1 MQKCELIE
9 LHSRDYWFKV
19 VDFLQQ
25 NWALIETGY
34 GTNMCKVFFFNDASG
49 VFDQLDFD
57 GVSQAR
63 LELLS
68 NGFCQYSVDD
78 FANRNLAKPLPPFYE
93 CKHPNGRIYSSG
105 LYWKRKVASST
116 TSRASKR
123 QRSTVILKVG
133 DAILL
138 TETHGGKILLPGGA
152 IGRRELPIAAAAR
165 ELMEE
170 TGLVATTIT
179 FLFEHESVSTFHHV
193 FFASAPGT
201 PVARDDAARILYSGL
216 KTNDTQ
222 LNMSPATRDIV
233 RKFREI

>member
-9 LHSRDYWFKV
+9 LRSRDYWFKV

-34 GTNMCKVFFFNDASG
+34 GANKCKVFFIDDASG

-57 GVSQAR
+57 GVRQAR

-68 NGFCQYSVDD
+68 NGFCQHSVDD
-78 FANRNLAKPLPPFYE
+78 FANRNLAKPPPPFYK
-93 CKHPNGRIYSSG
+93 CKHQNGRIYSSG
-105 LYWKRKVASST
+105 RYWKREVASS
-116 TSRASKR
+116 SAPRESKR
-123 QRSTVILKVG
+123 QRSTVIVKVG
-133 DAILL
+133 DAVLL

-170 TGLVATTIT
+170 TGLVATAIT
-179 FLFEHESVSTFHHV
+179 LLFEHESASTFHHV
-193 FFASAPGT
+193 FFATAPGT
-201 PVARDDAARILYSGL
+201 PIAGDDAARILYSGL
-216 KTNDTQ
+216 KTEDAH
-222 LNMSPATRDIV
+222 LNMSPATRDIL